1 MDWRASTGITGWCR
15 PEPVYRDV
23 YAYEPIQ
30 YEGPAS
36 QIAQQV
42 YRTVAENL
50 KVFVR
55 ELTDEIKNG
64 TLVFDEQDIERRIDE
79 LFLE

>member
-1 MDWRASTGITGWCR
+1 MNRRTSTGIIGWYH
-15 PEPVYRDV
+15 PEPVCRDV

-30 YEGPAS
+30 YESSAS

-64 TLVFDEQDIERRIDE
+64 TLVFNEQDIERRIDE
-79 LFLE
+79 LFLK

>member
-1 MDWRASTGITGWCR
+1 MDWKGTTGLYGY
-15 PEPVYRDV
+15 EPVYRDV
-23 YAYEPIQ
+23 YAYEPIR
-30 YEGPAS
+30 YEDSAS

-42 YRTVAENL
+42 YRTVDENL

-64 TLVFDEQDIERRIDE
+64 TLVFNEQEMEQRIDE
-79 LFLE
+79 LFRG

>member
-1 MDWRASTGITGWCR
+1 MDWSGTTGWYGY
-15 PEPVYRDV
+15 EPVYRDMC
-23 YAYEPIQ
+23 AYEPIQ
-30 YEGPAS
+30 YEGSAS
-36 QIAQQV
+36 QIARQV

-64 TLVFDEQDIERRIDE
+64 TLVFNEQDIERRIDE
-79 LFLE
+79 LFLK

>member
-1 MDWRASTGITGWCR
+1 MDWRGTTGWYSY
-15 PEPVYRDV
+15 EPVYRDA

-30 YEGPAS
+30 YEGSAS

-64 TLVFDEQDIERRIDE
+64 TLVFNEQDIERRIDE
-79 LFLE
+79 LFLK

>member
-1 MDWRASTGITGWCR
+1 MNWRVTTGWDGHEQVCR
-15 PEPVYRDV
+15 DA
-23 YAYEPIQ
+23 YAYESIQ

-36 QIAQQV
+36 QIARQV

-64 TLVFDEQDIERRIDE
+64 TLVFNEQEMEQRIDE
-79 LFLE
+79 LFRG